1 MSQKQPNI
9 HPNTK
14 ILIVDDCPQILSKMR
29 SILKNIGFNKIDEA
43 KNGEQAWAF
52 LEIDETCHEPYEL
65 VITDINM
72 PIMNGLKLL
81 RKIKGSEIFKD
92 IPVFM
97 VTTRDEMDVVL
108 KAIELGAKNY
118 LIKPFNEE
126 KIKKK
131 ILEIF
136 YSQ

>member
-1 MSQKQPNI
+1 MSQKQPNL

-29 SILKNIGFNKIDEA
+29 SILKRIGFNKIDEA

-52 LEIDETCHEPYEL
+52 LEIDKTCNEPYEL